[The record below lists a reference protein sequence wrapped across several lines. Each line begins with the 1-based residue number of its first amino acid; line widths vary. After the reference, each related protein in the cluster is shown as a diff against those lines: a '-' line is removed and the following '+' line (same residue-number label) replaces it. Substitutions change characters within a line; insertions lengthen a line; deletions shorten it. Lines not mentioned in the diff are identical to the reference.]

1 MNPLSAPNLSIA
13 ILYGTLNVLKKT
25 KEGDKTNHRLVYQ
38 IEMVQ
43 RRAARWV
50 TGRYHNTSSV
60 SDMLR
65 SLDWRSIEQRRVDS
79 RLTILYKIRNHLV
92 AIDENSYLQRGTGR
106 REYQYRQLR
115 ADKDYTRF
123 SFFPRTVIQWNQL
136 PSQIC
141 LAESLDSFK
150 TQVSKIEHSFFT
162 SFCLSNSLLL

>member
-1 MNPLSAPNLSIA
+1 MYKKNP
-13 ILYGTLNVLKKT
+13 
-25 KEGDKTNHRLVYQ
+25 KEGDKTKHRLVYQ
-38 IEMVQ
+38 LEMVQ

-65 SLDWRSIEQRRVDS
+65 GLDWRSLEQRRVDS
-79 RLTILYKIRNHLV
+79 RLTIPYKIRNHLV
-92 AIDENSYLQRGTGR
+92 AIDENLYLQRGTGR

-141 LAESLDSFK
+141 LAELLDSFK
-150 TQVSKIEHSFFT
+150 T
-162 SFCLSNSLLL
+162 